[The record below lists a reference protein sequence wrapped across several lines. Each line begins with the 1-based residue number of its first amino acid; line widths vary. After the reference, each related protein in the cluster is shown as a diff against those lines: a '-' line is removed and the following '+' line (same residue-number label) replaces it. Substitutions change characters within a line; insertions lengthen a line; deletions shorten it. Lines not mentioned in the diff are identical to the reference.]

1 MAKYKIKALVDAE
14 LFQLGMEDGYAC
26 YELDGRFI
34 GHYERDGAL
43 PRVNRK
49 PAIKTLE
56 EWYEVEVGKHFI
68 VTGFK
73 GARFPVEVD
82 MFHETYELVDEDR
95 DNFLLNMPVD
105 SSIFGTERLEYLLE
119 YLERA
124 NKQHIAAVDLD
135 RKGNP
140 ISFE

>member
-82 MFHETYELVDEDR
+82 MFHETYDLVDEE
-95 DNFLLNMPVD
+95 LENMLASMPPN
-105 SSIFGTERLEYLLE
+105 SSIFGTERMEHLLKC
-119 YLERA
+119 L
-124 NKQHIAAVDLD
+124 Q
-135 RKGNP
+135 RKTNML
-140 ISFE
+140 